1 MSLSTLSKL
10 RSTTWTPLEDGRDCQ
25 SIIGMISLDWRDA
38 MELPYET
45 TSSWVS
51 YPSCIPFFLSSA
63 GTENAYEG
71 NLLNGDI
78 MNGNLFS
85 TVMPLYFLLKDPQNY
100 GYTQP
105 AGWYRV

>member
-1 MSLSTLSKL
+1 M
-10 RSTTWTPLEDGRDCQ
+10 C
-25 SIIGMISLDWRDA
+25 LDWRDA
-38 MELPYET
+38 MERPYEIT
-45 TSSWVS
+45 KAWVS
-51 YPSCIPFFLSSA
+51 FPLSLHSVDCLS

-105 AGWYRV
+105 VGWYKVCSFPN